1 MMGLRLRGL
10 VGGDGTGGGVVV
22 VRGGAGSGVL
32 GTIPGGWWVESW
44 RACPLDVGS
53 VASTVSSP
61 ADMAAERSH
70 QTILE
75 VGRRGCE
82 TC

>member
-22 VRGGAGSGVL
+22 VRGGTGSGL
-32 GTIPGGWWVESW
+32 LETIPGGWWVESW
-44 RACPLDVGS
+44 RACPLDVDS
-53 VASTVSSP
+53 VASTVSSL

-70 QTILE
+70 QTILD
-75 VGRRGCE
+75 VGSSGRA
-82 TC
+82 